1 MFLAQCRDKKIA
13 TKVLNG
19 TDKNNHLRE
28 EYFNNTANMKEGTD
42 KQIAI
47 AGFEDKNML
56 GWTCSCQSQPCL
68 FVAVN
73 YNALETYLFVRNKA
87 MVLV

>member
-1 MFLAQCRDKKIA
+1 MRKTA

-19 TDKNNHLRE
+19 TDKNNHLTQ
-28 EYFNNTANMKEGTD
+28 EYFSDKYKVGTD
-42 KQIAI
+42 RQTSTNIKRIAI
-47 AGFEDKNML
+47 WGLKTKNVRL
-56 GWTCSCQSQPCL
+56 NSCYSCL
-68 FVAVN
+68 FVAFN